1 MLWSVI
7 TVIAMTPPCLE
18 VTTFDH
24 YRRRLPDVRTHWSR
38 LDPSVAITSYQ
49 NLPVVVAPL
58 SVVQIARD
66 GDRYLV
72 ERVAND
78 LVRRNVTTFAEIL
91 EWIDTARDGPRT
103 HLRVLC
109 VNALNVGGHF
119 DSPTCRQL
127 CLRLTMAGATGFR
140 IDFQVADAQG
150 VLLIDIAWPASKV
163 GIEYNG
169 AQYHD
174 NALARAND
182 GRRRNRLAAAGWTM
196 LQADHTMSLD
206 DVVHWGAGRARDR
219 AEDRLMPSGVSCSAT
234 TAEWPAWPTAELA
247 TGLRACWQQPRGPA
261 PAGHRHYLHEVWR
274 AFMIKARA
282 DDRLVGMARGR
293 VVGTVER
300 RPPPRT
306 RRRKGN

>member
-1 MLWSVI
+1 MCLMLWSVI
-7 TVIAMTPPCLE
+7 AAIAMTQHGLITRWQVLEAGGSDRWIQRCVQSGRLIRLRHGVYAIAGATSEHQALAAVCLSLGRMAAASHWAAVSHWGAEQVLPCLE

-49 NLPVVVAPL
+49 NVPVVVAPL

-103 HLRVLC
+103 HLRALC

-127 CLRLTMAGATGFR
+127 CLRLTMAGAAGFR
-140 IDFQVADAQG
+140 IDFQVADAEG

-182 GRRRNRLAAAGWTM
+182 ARRRNRLAAAGWTM

-206 DVVHWGAGRARDR
+206 DVVRWALA
-219 AEDRLMPSGVSCSAT
+219 A
-234 TAEWPAWPTAELA
+234 LA
-247 TGLRACWQQPRGPA
+247 TAQRIA
-261 PAGHRHYLHEVWR
+261 
-274 AFMIKARA
+274 
-282 DDRLVGMARGR
+282 
-293 VVGTVER
+293 
-300 RPPPRT
+300 
-306 RRRKGN
+306 